1 MSTRA
6 AAMALYSAGHAVGS
20 LRERPFRSHT
30 RPRTPSQ
37 QAALRK
43 AQAARRQ
50 GRTPQ
55 RSHAARPPQSQ
66 HGAARTQ
73 SPSKTQSKTKSK
85 TKSRSRERE
94 DDEGGGGG
102 HYNDDDGGGGGHD
115 EGGADPPTHAKKKHG
130 RKSGKSHTP
139 QQGKHGNQGI
149 RDAHNALS
157 ESERQSN
164 NLQKFIA
171 SSANKSVAELLDM
184 RKTLQSRVGSGRCS
198 QDQFDGCTAKIRAL
212 NDLIADT

>member
-66 HGAARTQ
+66 HGPARTK
-73 SPSKTQSKTKSK
+73 SKSK

-94 DDEGGGGG
+94 DEGGGG
-102 HYNDDDGGGGGHD
+102 HYNDDDGGGGGHE
-115 EGGADPPTHAKKKHG
+115 EGGTDPPPHAKKKHG

-149 RDAHNALS
+149 RHAHNAIS

-164 NLQKFIA
+164 NLQKFIT